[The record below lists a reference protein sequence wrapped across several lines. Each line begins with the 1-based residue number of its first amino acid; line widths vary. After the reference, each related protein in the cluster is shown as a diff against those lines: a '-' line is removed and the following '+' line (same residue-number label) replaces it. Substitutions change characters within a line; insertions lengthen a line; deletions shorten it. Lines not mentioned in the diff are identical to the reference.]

1 MRIATYYAHFIH
13 VLIAFVIR
21 SRVRCLSA
29 LANKHTFPWF
39 YPLIRGEKHYFAFLL
54 KLVVTSMWIVSS
66 AGKKCRTSCSSS
78 CCCVCLRKTVI
89 AKANQ
94 SVQANDE
101 TSIRPSVGPSR
112 WGFQVTLRGAL
123 QSSAATCGVWQ
134 PVPVGFSVCS
144 LLCLL
149 PSPALFCGCESE
161 WAKGAG
167 RTSLPEPSG

>member
-1 MRIATYYAHFIH
+1 
-13 VLIAFVIR
+13 
-21 SRVRCLSA
+21 
-29 LANKHTFPWF
+29 
-39 YPLIRGEKHYFAFLL
+39 
-54 KLVVTSMWIVSS
+54 MWIVSS

-78 CCCVCLRKTVI
+78 SSCVCLRKAVI

-101 TSIRPSVGPSR
+101 MSIRPSVGPSR
-112 WGFQVTLRGAL
+112 WGFQVTVSVGHL

-149 PSPALFCGCESE
+149 PSPALFCGCESGRRGR
-161 WAKGAG
+161 GA
-167 RTSLPEPSG
+167 PVFPSPPDNQAASRLTGKESCEEVSEICPYIVTLDAAPTF